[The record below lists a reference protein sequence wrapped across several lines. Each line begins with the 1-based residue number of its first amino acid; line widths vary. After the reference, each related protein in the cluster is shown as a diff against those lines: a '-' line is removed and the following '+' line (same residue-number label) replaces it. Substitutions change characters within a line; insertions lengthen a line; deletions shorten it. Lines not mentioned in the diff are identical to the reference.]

1 METNE
6 KRQEKVNKTAKTKVN
21 SSINSLSVLSAMCN
35 EVITKRQNP
44 SKLAEVFNICCEV
57 LFATVQK

>member
-6 KRQEKVNKTAKTKVN
+6 KRQEKVNNTAKIRVN
-21 SSINSLSVLSAMCN
+21 SSIKTLSVLSAMCN

-44 SKLAEVFNICCEV
+44 SKLAEVFKICCEV
-57 LFATVQK
+57 LFAIIQK